1 MFFQAIFVGVFLIM
15 FWEYVFTILEL
26 YYASN
31 EILFWAIVSIYFMH
45 FVCVC
50 VCVCVSSFFEF
61 LPFELFVLIWFF
73 FLMWILCCKQVQC
86 MGHMR
91 LLGLRYLS
99 DLISN
104 LQPWDCVAF
113 TYDYSSSSL
122 LLSVKIK
129 FHALFSF
136 HFWYDLS
143 KILSEGYHVNVSS
156 FLVLHAEQFT

>member
-1 MFFQAIFVGVFLIM
+1 MVNIMDYHYLSSKYVLSSYFCWDFLDNVLGICAFGTIFCFQWNSLVGNSFN
-15 FWEYVFTILEL
+15 F
-26 YYASN
+26 
-31 EILFWAIVSIYFMH
+31 FMH

-50 VCVCVSSFFEF
+50 VSCRLSFLF
-61 LPFELFVLIWFF
+61 LYDF
-73 FLMWILCCKQVQC
+73 FLMWILCCKQVRC

-143 KILSEGYHVNVSS
+143 KILGEGYRVNVSS
-156 FLVLHAEQFT
+156 FLVSEQLT